1 MLHEN
6 DTIDQVKNEVLY
18 YVAKAAFEG
27 NLDQIEA
34 TLPYEILPG
43 SKSRFRC
50 CVYKER
56 EIVRERIMLA
66 KNINPATGEP
76 CHNTVQIIPA
86 ACENCP
92 ITRFTV
98 TDNCQ
103 KCMSKKCM
111 QACRFGAITMTRDKA
126 YIDPEKCKECGQC
139 YDSCPYNAIVD
150 IMRPCRR
157 ACPVD
162 AIQVGD
168 DGRVRIDDEKCI
180 RCGSCISK
188 CPFGAISDS
197 SRILEV
203 IDYLKSDRPVYAL
216 VAPAAEGQF
225 GADITME
232 SIRKG
237 AKKLGF
243 EDMVDVAIGADFVS
257 DSEAKEWAESYQEGK
272 KMTTSCCPAFVHLI
286 RRHFPELAGH
296 VSTTVSPMAATARLV
311 KAMNPEAICIF
322 IGPCIAK
329 KSEAGQDQEHPGDN
343 AELVLTFEEF
353 RAMLRAKDIKLK
365 PSTLEEQQNGSIYAK
380 GFSNSGG
387 VTKAVK
393 QALMEQG
400 VSGGVNVRQCS
411 GAAECRKALMLL
423 KAGKLPEDFIE
434 GMACEGGCVA
444 GPGNILEEKA
454 FKREREKQ
462 LKKADDRLVT
472 DTVAA
477 YNTYEFSMHRR
488 EEHA

>member
-1 MLHEN
+1 
-6 DTIDQVKNEVLY
+6 
-18 YVAKAAFEG
+18 
-27 NLDQIEA
+27 
-34 TLPYEILPG
+34 
-43 SKSRFRC
+43 
-50 CVYKER
+50 
-56 EIVRERIMLA
+56 
-66 KNINPATGEP
+66 
-76 CHNTVQIIPA
+76 
-86 ACENCP
+86 
-92 ITRFTV
+92 
-98 TDNCQ
+98 
-103 KCMSKKCM
+103 
-111 QACRFGAITMTRDKA
+111 
-126 YIDPEKCKECGQC
+126 
-139 YDSCPYNAIVD
+139 
-150 IMRPCRR
+150 
-157 ACPVD
+157 
-162 AIQVGD
+162 
-168 DGRVRIDDEKCI
+168 
-180 RCGSCISK
+180 
-188 CPFGAISDS
+188 
-197 SRILEV
+197 
-203 IDYLKSDRPVYAL
+203 
-216 VAPAAEGQF
+216 
-225 GADITME
+225 
-232 SIRKG
+232 
-237 AKKLGF
+237 
-243 EDMVDVAIGADFVS
+243 
-257 DSEAKEWAESYQEGK
+257 
-272 KMTTSCCPAFVHLI
+272 MTTSCCPAFVHLI

>member
-1 MLHEN
+1 MLNEN
-6 DTIDQVKNEVLY
+6 DTVEEVKSEVLY
-18 YVAKAAFEG
+18 HVAKAAFEG
-27 NLDQIEA
+27 NLEKIEA

-43 SKSRFRC
+43 SKPSYRC

-56 EIVRERIMLA
+56 EIIRERIMLA
-66 KNINPATGEP
+66 KNINPATGDN
-76 CHNTVQIIPA
+76 CNNTVVILPA

-92 ITRFTV
+92 ITRFSV

-103 KCMSKKCM
+103 KCMGKKCM
-111 QACRFGAITMTRDKA
+111 HACKFDAITMTRTKA
-126 YIDPEKCKECGQC
+126 YIDPNKCKECGQC
-139 YDSCPYNAIVD
+139 YDACPYNAIVD

-162 AIQVGD
+162 AIQAGE

-180 RCGSCISK
+180 RCGSCISG

-197 SRILEV
+197 SRMLEV
-203 IDYLKSDRPVYAL
+203 IDYLKGDRPVYAL

-225 GADITME
+225 GVDITME
-232 SIRKG
+232 SIRNG
-237 AKKLGF
+237 VKKLGF
-243 EDMVDVAIGADFVS
+243 KNMVDVAIGADFVS
-257 DSEAKEWAESYQEGK
+257 DSEAQEWAEAYNDGK

-296 VSTTVSPMAATARLV
+296 ISTTVSPMAATARLV
-311 KAMNPEAICIF
+311 KAMDKDAVCIF

-329 KSEAGQDQEHPGDN
+329 KSEAGQDQENPGDN

-353 RAMLRAKDIKLK
+353 QAMLRAKGIKLE
-365 PSTLEEQQNGSIYAK
+365 PCALEEEQRGSIHAK
-380 GFSNSGG
+380 RYSNSGG

-400 VSGGVNVRQCS
+400 VNTGVNVRQCN

-444 GPGNILEEKA
+444 GPGNIQEEKA
-454 FKREREKQ
+454 FKRERDKQ
-462 LKKADDRLVT
+462 LKKADDRLIQ
-472 DTVAA
+472 DTLSA
-477 YNTYEFSMHRR
+477 YSQYEFSMHRGSG
-488 EEHA
+488 EA

>member
-18 YVAKAAFEG
+18 QVAKAAFEG
-27 NLDQIEA
+27 NLDKIEA

-43 SKSRFRC
+43 SKPRYRC

-66 KNINPATGEP
+66 KNINPADGEP
-76 CHNTVQIIPA
+76 CHNTVKIIPA

-111 QACRFGAITMTRDKA
+111 QACKFGAITMTRDKA
-126 YIDPEKCKECGQC
+126 YIDPDKCKECGQC
-139 YDSCPYNAIVD
+139 YESCPYHAIVD

-162 AIQVGD
+162 AIQVGE

-203 IDYLKSDRPVYAL
+203 IDYLKGSRPVYAL

-225 GADITME
+225 GMDITMG
-232 SIRKG
+232 SIRNG
-237 AKKLGF
+237 LKKLGF
-243 EDMVDVAIGADFVS
+243 KDMVDVAIGADFVS
-257 DSEAKEWAESYQEGK
+257 DSEAQEWAEAYEEGR

-286 RRHFPELAGH
+286 RRHFPELADH
-296 VSTTVSPMAATARLV
+296 ISTTVSPMAATARLV
-311 KAMNPEAICIF
+311 KAMDPDAVCIF

-329 KSEAGQDQEHPGDN
+329 KSEAGQDQEHPGEN
-343 AELVLTFEEF
+343 AELVLTFEEL
-353 RAMLRAKDIKLK
+353 RALLRAKGIKLE
-365 PSTLEEQQNGSIYAK
+365 PTAFEEEQNGSIHAK
-380 GFSNSGG
+380 GYSNSGG

-393 QALMEQG
+393 QALMEHDIHAG
-400 VSGGVNVRQCS
+400 INVRQCN

-423 KAGKLPEDFIE
+423 KVGKLPEDFIE
-434 GMACEGGCVA
+434 GMACEGGCVS
-444 GPGNILEEKA
+444 GPGNILEAKD

-462 LKKADDRLVT
+462 LQRADDRLVT
-472 DTVAA
+472 DTVNS
-477 YNTYEFSMHRR
+477 YSKYEFSMHRS
-488 EEHA
+488 EA

>member
-6 DTIDQVKNEVLY
+6 NTIGEVKDEVLY
-18 YVAKAAFEG
+18 QVAKAAFEG
-27 NLDQIEA
+27 NLDKIEA

-43 SKSRFRC
+43 SRPKFRC

-66 KNINPATGEP
+66 KNINPANGEP
-76 CHNTVQIIPA
+76 CHNTVKIIPA

-111 QACRFGAITMTRDKA
+111 QACHFGAISMARDKA
-126 YIDPEKCKECGQC
+126 YINPEKCKECGQC
-139 YDSCPYNAIVD
+139 YDACPYNAIVD

-162 AIQVGD
+162 AIQAGE

-180 RCGSCISK
+180 RCGSCIRG

-197 SRILEV
+197 SRMLEV

-232 SIRKG
+232 SIRNG
-237 AKKLGF
+237 AKKMGF
-243 EDMVDVAIGADFVS
+243 KDMVDVAVGADFVS
-257 DSEAKEWAESYQEGK
+257 DSEAKEWTEAYQEGK

-286 RRHFPELAGH
+286 RRHFPALTEH
-296 VSTTVSPMAATARLV
+296 ISTTVSPMAATARLV
-311 KAMNPEAICIF
+311 KAMHPDAVCIF

-329 KSEAGQDQEHPGDN
+329 KSEAGQDQDRSGEN
-343 AELVLTFEEF
+343 ADLVLTFEEF
-353 RAMLRAKDIKLK
+353 QAMLRAKGIRLE
-365 PSTLEEQQNGSIYAK
+365 PCVLEEDQNGSIHAK

-387 VTKAVK
+387 VTRAVK

-400 VSGGVNVRQCS
+400 VNAGVNVRQCN

-444 GPGNILEEKA
+444 GPGNIQEERA

-462 LKKADDRLVT
+462 LRRADDRLVT
-472 DTVAA
+472 DTVAS
-477 YNTYEFSMHRR
+477 YSTYDFSMHRR
-488 EEHA
+488 SGTE